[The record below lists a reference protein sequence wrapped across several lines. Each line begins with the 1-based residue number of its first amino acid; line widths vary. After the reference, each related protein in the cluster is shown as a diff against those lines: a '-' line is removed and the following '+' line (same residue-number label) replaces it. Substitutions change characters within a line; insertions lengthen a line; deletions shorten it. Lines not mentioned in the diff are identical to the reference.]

1 MWFTLWPGGKVN
13 LLVTLQVRSVRLGCM
28 SLKLHRLL
36 SGPSHDKGANGPS
49 NQIGYFREDLTV
61 SKMISSCAV
70 IAMPTSADCGVPS
83 KEMLDTTPK
92 RCRTMNACKAIRSI
106 VEPLNLHRNYSPHR
120 YDGCATDRVTGYSRR
135 NPQKYG
141 SVRIGDHTLGTV
153 EEGPI
158 SHLNELAFCY
168 QQSEHRRDW

>member
-83 KEMLDTTPK
+83 PEMLDTTPK

-120 YDGCATDRVTGYSRR
+120 YGWLCDRPRYRLFKKKPPKIRFCPDRR
-135 NPQKYG
+135 PHTRNGGRRSNIAPQ
-141 SVRIGDHTLGTV
+141 
-153 EEGPI
+153 
-158 SHLNELAFCY
+158 
-168 QQSEHRRDW
+168 